1 MRSDRKK
8 PAKKQTSDSTADV
21 IMTDRNCFAT
31 RMAESAGKMISPET
45 MIAPTIFMPITT
57 VTAVSAASIML
68 YTETCTPVAFAKF
81 VSNVTLKMR
90 V

>member
-1 MRSDRKK
+1 MTERK
-8 PAKKQTSDSTADV
+8 
-21 IMTDRNCFAT
+21 RFAT
-31 RMAESAGKMISPET
+31 RMAESAGKMMRPET

-68 YTETCTPVAFAKF
+68 YTPTCTPVAFAKL
-81 VSNVTLKMR
+81 VSNVTLKIR